1 LTPETNIEAQQA
13 ALNSF
18 CSNTNQFERDEP
30 PHAAVTQSEP
40 EGRGESMAQSRHA
53 SKTPTVQ
60 VPKNTRPLVSCPEAQ
75 IAPKS
80 FLGVT
85 LEKLGKKS
93 RKHNS
98 DSPSDSSSSGSSSD
112 ASSSDSESLESSG
125 SNERSRKKNH
135 KKRSKK
141 HRRRRRSS
149 SRKSR
154 SALKVF
160 KQKHYNGD
168 ADARAYHR
176 FVKESMAYVEDN
188 RIKPKR

>member
-1 LTPETNIEAQQA
+1 
-13 ALNSF
+13 
-18 CSNTNQFERDEP
+18 
-30 PHAAVTQSEP
+30 
-40 EGRGESMAQSRHA
+40 MARSRRA
-53 SKTPTVQ
+53 SKTPTVR
-60 VPKNTRPLVSCPEAQ
+60 VPKNTRPLVSHPEAQ
-75 IAPKS
+75 IAPKN

-112 ASSSDSESLESSG
+112 SSLSDSESLESSG
-125 SNERSRKKNH
+125 SNERSQKKNR

-141 HRRRRRSS
+141 HRRCRRSS
-149 SRKSR
+149 SQKSC

-160 KQKHYNGD
+160 KPKHYNGD
-168 ADARAYHR
+168 ADARAHHR